1 MTEKFK
7 WGDETIPKENRNLER
22 QVATEQDYDN
32 FIDEKKKSLDEF
44 EIGQY
49 LEDFE
54 QKESLKK
61 RGISLKY
68 HKVGDEVYYSFNVKP
83 SSKSVFRD

>member
-1 MTEKFK
+1 MTKKFK
-7 WGDETIPKENRNLER
+7 WKDEETIEGNKNLET
-22 QVATEQDYDN
+22 QIVTEEDYNN
-32 FIDEKKKSLDEF
+32 FIDEKKKSLGEF

-61 RGISLKY
+61 KEISLRY
-68 HKVGDEVYYSFNVKP
+68 YRIGDEVYYSFSVKP
-83 SSKSVFRD
+83 RSESVFRD